1 MRYLVTIL
9 GTAALLMV
17 SAATLN
23 WAIDPAGVFRKT
35 SFGQRYAKALMA
47 SEYGLVSPKS
57 VDEREFKVELAKHS
71 VQYDCVVIGSSHV
84 MQVGSARKHRSFPG
98 CRSILN
104 LGVSGAAIE
113 DHVVLTW
120 LTLSEGKP
128 RMLILGIDPWTFAF
142 GKDARWKVRYT
153 EQYYLARNEIE
164 GTKLANSRSSDHWSS
179 LITGQYTARSLDQL
193 LRGSITPTIDAVQR
207 VDEDVGDK
215 LPIVLPDGSLVYSAE
230 YIANAKKSSIP
241 VGGYTY
247 ATDGMVND
255 LRAINLYRK
264 LILWVRLNGVKPV
277 LLMTPYH
284 QNVWMLEASPN
295 VKAMEPTEKI
305 VREIG
310 SELDV
315 PVIGSYKPD
324 IVGCLPSEFYDF
336 MHPMASCVARFA
348 GWVEP

>member
-23 WAIDPAGVFRKT
+23 WVIDPAGIFRKT
-35 SFGQRYAKALMA
+35 SFGQHYAKALMA
-47 SEYGLVSPKS
+47 SEYGLVSPQS
-57 VDEREFKVELAKHS
+57 IDEREFKVELAKHS

-84 MQVGSARKHRSFPG
+84 MQVGSARKYRSFPE

-142 GKDARWKVRYT
+142 GKDARWKVRYP
-153 EQYYLARNEIE
+153 EQYQLARNEIE
-164 GTKLANSRSSDHWSS
+164 GAKLANSKTSDHWSS
-179 LITGQYTARSLDQL
+179 LISAQYTARSLDRL
-193 LRGSITPTIDAVQR
+193 LRGSVTPTIDVVQG
-207 VDEDVGDK
+207 VDEDVGVK
-215 LPIVLPDGSLVYSAE
+215 LPITLTDGSLVYSAE
-230 YIANAKKSSIP
+230 YIASAKNSSIP
-241 VGGYTY
+241 VGGTTY
-247 ATDGMVND
+247 KTDGMVND

-264 LILWVRLNGVKPV
+264 LIMWVRGHGVKPV

-305 VREIG
+305 VRKIG
-310 SELDV
+310 NELDM
-315 PVIGSYKPD
+315 PVIGSFRPD
-324 IVGCLPSEFYDF
+324 SVGCTPSEFYDF
-336 MHPMASCVARFA
+336 MHPMASCVARFT
-348 GWVEP
+348 GWVKP